1 MERLQ
6 RIAGQRPDFQVASTA
21 GEHTRVK
28 VEAAPSLA
36 LLGSRGAW
44 ITVLF
49 GMRPLH
55 GWRDAQIALLDE
67 PTAGLDPQ
75 ATIELLEII
84 RNLKDRNVS
93 VLLSSH
99 MLERVQSVCDRVALF
114 NKDSIVLIGT
124 VPELGRRV
132 LGGGLH
138 GRD

>member
-36 LLGSRGAW
+36 LLGSHAAR

-55 GWRDAQIALLDE
+55 GWRALWL
-67 PTAGLDPQ
+67 AAKRSKVRSGY
-75 ATIELLEII
+75 
-84 RNLKDRNVS
+84 
-93 VLLSSH
+93 
-99 MLERVQSVCDRVALF
+99 
-114 NKDSIVLIGT
+114 
-124 VPELGRRV
+124 GRAKA
-132 LGGGLH
+132 
-138 GRD
+138 DCTTQ